1 MSADE
6 VKGMRKQGI
15 SKTMALGS
23 AIAVVVLVTLV
34 ALVMLGGV
42 LTPTPTPTTPTPTIQ
57 WPEKL
62 LGGGATFVNP
72 LMQKWAYEFKQ
83 ERGLFGVD
91 YQSIGSG
98 QGIAKL
104 KEQAVDFAASD
115 SPLKGSEWEELKN
128 VRGGVIQM
136 PITIGSVVAIFNIPG
151 VDELK
156 LSQEVLL
163 KIFDGGIK
171 KWNNP
176 QLVELNPQLRNVDK
190 DIVVV
195 YRADR
200 SGTTFVWT
208 DFLEKV
214 SGGKFPRDL
223 SFKLPDEEADK
234 ARFIGA
240 KGNEG
245 VTEAVRN
252 TQYSIGYVEL
262 SYATLSGLAHAMVQ
276 NKVGNFV
283 KASMESVTEA
293 VKSIIEHVKLPD
305 PLDDW
310 STISLIKFEPSSSGA
325 YPIVSFSY
333 VMLYV
338 ENSPEKAAALHEF
351 LTWVYQKG
359 QKYVADVP
367 GYIPLPDNAVQIGL
381 KGVSYIKA
389 T

>member
-1 MSADE
+1 MY
-6 VKGMRKQGI
+6 KKGI
-15 SKTMALGS
+15 SKTVTLGS
-23 AIAVVVLVTLV
+23 AVVVVVIIIT
-34 ALVMLGGV
+34 ALIILGSYQPV
-42 LTPTPTPTTPTPTIQ
+42 STPTPTVR

-72 LMQKWAYEFKQ
+72 LMQKWAYEFLK

-115 SPLKGSEWEELKN
+115 GPLKKSDWEELKN
-128 VRGGVIQM
+128 VRGGVIQI
-136 PITIGSVVAIFNIPG
+136 PITVGSVVAIFNIPG
-151 VDELK
+151 LNELK
-156 LSQEVLL
+156 LSQEALL
-163 KIFDGGIK
+163 KIFDGSIK
-171 KWNNP
+171 KWNDP
-176 QLVELNPQLRNVDK
+176 QLVEFNPQLENVDK
-190 DIVVV
+190 DIIVI

-200 SGTTFVWT
+200 SGTTYVWT

-214 SGGKFPRDL
+214 SRGKFPRDM
-223 SFKLPDEEADK
+223 SFKLPDEVVDK

-245 VTEAVRN
+245 VTEAVKN

-262 SYATLSGLAHAMVQ
+262 SYAMLSGLGHAAVQ
-276 NKVGNFV
+276 NKAGNFV
-283 KASMESVTEA
+283 KASTESVMEA
-293 VKSIIEHVKLPD
+293 IRSLIEYVELPD

-310 STISLIKFEPSSSGA
+310 SAVSLIKLDPPSPNA

-338 ENSPEKAAALHEF
+338 ENSPEKAAALREF

-359 QKYVADVP
+359 QRYVADVP
-367 GYIPLPDNAVQIGL
+367 GYIALPDNAVQIGL
-381 KGVSYIKA
+381 KGVSYIKSI
-389 T
+389 

>member
-1 MSADE
+1 MH
-6 VKGMRKQGI
+6 KKGI
-15 SKTMALGS
+15 SKTVALGS
-23 AIAVVVLVTLV
+23 AIAVIVIIAMAALIVLNMPKEVT
-34 ALVMLGGV
+34 
-42 LTPTPTPTTPTPTIQ
+42 TPTPTPR

-72 LMQKWAYEFKQ
+72 LMQKWAYEFQREK
-83 ERGLFGVD
+83 GLFGVD

-115 SPLKGSEWEELKN
+115 APLKRGDWEALKS
-128 VRGGVIQM
+128 VRGGVIQI

-163 KIFDGGIK
+163 KIFDGSIK
-171 KWNNP
+171 RWNDP
-176 QLVELNPQLRNVDK
+176 QIVSLNPQLSNVDRE
-190 DIVVV
+190 IIVV

-200 SGTTFVWT
+200 SGTTFIWT
-208 DFLEKV
+208 SFLEKV
-214 SGGKFPRDL
+214 SKGKFPSDL
-223 SFKLPDEEADK
+223 SFKLPDEEADR

-262 SYATLSGLAHAMVQ
+262 SYAVLNRLPHAAVE
-276 NKVGNFV
+276 NKAGKFV
-283 KASMESVTEA
+283 KASIESVTEA
-293 VKSIIEHVKLPD
+293 VRSVIEQASLPD

-310 STISLIKFEPSSSGA
+310 SDISLIKLEPPSPDA

-338 ENSPEKAAALHEF
+338 ENSPEKAAALREF
-351 LTWVYQKG
+351 LTWVYEKG
-359 QKYVADVP
+359 QRYVADVP
-367 GYIPLPDNAVQIGL
+367 GYVPLPDNAVQIGL
-381 KGVSYIKA
+381 KGVSYIQGK
-389 T
+389 

>member
-1 MSADE
+1 
-6 VKGMRKQGI
+6 VYKQGI
-15 SKTMALGS
+15 SKIAVLGTI
-23 AIAVVVLVTLV
+23 IAVVVIV
-34 ALVMLGGV
+34 AVAALITLGGQQPA
-42 LTPTPTPTTPTPTIQ
+42 PTSTHSPSPTPTIQ

-72 LMQKWAYEFKQ
+72 LMQKWAYEFKR
-83 ERGLFGVD
+83 EKCLFGVD

-115 SPLKGSEWEELKN
+115 APLTRSDWEGLKN

-136 PITIGSVVAIFNIPG
+136 PITICSVVAIFNIPG
-151 VDELK
+151 LDELK

-163 KIFDGGIK
+163 KIFDGSIK
-171 KWNNP
+171 KWNDP
-176 QLVELNPQLRNVDK
+176 QLVELNPQLENVDK
-190 DIVVV
+190 DIIVV

-200 SGTTFVWT
+200 SGTTFIWT

-214 SGGKFPRDL
+214 SKGKFPRDL
-223 SFKLPDEEADK
+223 SFKLPDEEVEK

-245 VTEAVRN
+245 VTEVVKN
-252 TQYSIGYVEL
+252 TRYSIGYVEL
-262 SYATLSGLAHAMVQ
+262 SYAVLSGLNHAAVQ
-276 NKVGNFV
+276 NKAGNFV
-283 KASMESVTEA
+283 KASTESVVEA
-293 VKSIIEHVKLPD
+293 VRSIIEHLKLPD

-310 STISLIKFEPSSSGA
+310 STVSLIKLEPPSPNS

-338 ENSPEKAAALHEF
+338 ENSPEKAVALREF
-351 LTWVYQKG
+351 LAWVYQKG

-367 GYIPLPDNAVQIGL
+367 GYAPLPDNAAQIGL
-381 KGVSYIKA
+381 KGVSYIRL

>member
-1 MSADE
+1 MH
-6 VKGMRKQGI
+6 KKGI
-15 SKTMALGS
+15 SKTVALGS
-23 AIAVVVLVTLV
+23 AIAVLVIIAMAALIVLNMPKEVT
-34 ALVMLGGV
+34 
-42 LTPTPTPTTPTPTIQ
+42 TPTPTPR

-72 LMQKWAYEFKQ
+72 LMQKWAYEFQ
-83 ERGLFGVD
+83 RERGLFGVD

-115 SPLKGSEWEELKN
+115 APLKRGDWEALKS
-128 VRGGVIQM
+128 VRGGVIQI

-156 LSQEVLL
+156 LSQEALL
-163 KIFDGGIK
+163 KIFDGSIK
-171 KWNNP
+171 RWNDP
-176 QLVELNPQLRNVDK
+176 QIVSLNPQLSNVDRE
-190 DIVVV
+190 IIVV

-200 SGTTFVWT
+200 SGTTFIWT
-208 DFLEKV
+208 SFLEKV
-214 SGGKFPRDL
+214 SKGKFPSDL
-223 SFKLPDEEADK
+223 SFKLPDKEADR

-262 SYATLSGLAHAMVQ
+262 SYAVLNRLPHAAVE
-276 NKVGNFV
+276 NKAGKFV
-283 KASMESVTEA
+283 KASIESVTEA
-293 VKSIIEHVKLPD
+293 VRSVIGQASLPD

-310 STISLIKFEPSSSGA
+310 SDISLIKLEPPSPDA

-338 ENSPEKAAALHEF
+338 ENSPEKAAALREF
-351 LTWVYQKG
+351 LTWVYEKG
-359 QKYVADVP
+359 QRYVADVP

-381 KGVSYIKA
+381 KGVSYIQGK
-389 T
+389 

>member
-1 MSADE
+1 MH
-6 VKGMRKQGI
+6 KKGI
-15 SKTMALGS
+15 SKTVALGS
-23 AIAVVVLVTLV
+23 AIAVLVIIAMAALIVLNMPKEVT
-34 ALVMLGGV
+34 
-42 LTPTPTPTTPTPTIQ
+42 TPTPTPR

-72 LMQKWAYEFKQ
+72 LMQKWAYEFQ
-83 ERGLFGVD
+83 RERGLFGVD

-115 SPLKGSEWEELKN
+115 APLKRGDWEALKS
-128 VRGGVIQM
+128 VRGGVIQI

-163 KIFDGGIK
+163 KIFDGSIK
-171 KWNNP
+171 RWNDP
-176 QLVELNPQLRNVDK
+176 QIVSLNPQLSNVDRE
-190 DIVVV
+190 IIVV

-200 SGTTFVWT
+200 SGTTFIWT
-208 DFLEKV
+208 SFLEKV
-214 SGGKFPRDL
+214 SKGKFPSDL
-223 SFKLPDEEADK
+223 SFKLPDEEADR

-262 SYATLSGLAHAMVQ
+262 SYAVLNRLPHAAVE
-276 NKVGNFV
+276 NKAGKFV
-283 KASMESVTEA
+283 KASIESVTEA
-293 VKSIIEHVKLPD
+293 VRSVIEQASLPD

-310 STISLIKFEPSSSGA
+310 SDISLIKLEPPSPDA

-338 ENSPEKAAALHEF
+338 ENSPEKAAALREF
-351 LTWVYQKG
+351 LTWVYEKG
-359 QKYVADVP
+359 QRYVADVP

-381 KGVSYIKA
+381 KGVSYMQEK
-389 T
+389 

>member
-1 MSADE
+1 MH
-6 VKGMRKQGI
+6 RQCI
-15 SKTMALGS
+15 SKTVALGS
-23 AIAVVVLVTLV
+23 AIAVIVIV
-34 ALVMLGGV
+34 AMAALIALNISKEA
-42 LTPTPTPTTPTPTIQ
+42 TTPTSTPR

-72 LMQKWAYEFKQ
+72 LMQKWAYEFQREK
-83 ERGLFGVD
+83 GLFGVD

-115 SPLKGSEWEELKN
+115 APLKRSDWEALKS
-128 VRGGVIQM
+128 VRGGVIQI

-156 LSQEVLL
+156 FSQEVLL
-163 KIFDGGIK
+163 KIFDGSIK
-171 KWNNP
+171 RWNDP
-176 QLVELNPQLRNVDK
+176 QIVSLNPQLSNVDK
-190 DIVVV
+190 EIIVV

-200 SGTTFVWT
+200 SGTTFIWT
-208 DFLEKV
+208 SFLEKV
-214 SGGKFPRDL
+214 SKGKFPSDL
-223 SFKLPDEEADK
+223 SFKLPDEEADRT
-234 ARFIGA
+234 RFIGA

-262 SYATLSGLAHAMVQ
+262 SYAILNRLPHAAVE
-276 NKVGNFV
+276 NKAGKFV
-283 KASMESVTEA
+283 NASMESVKEA
-293 VKSIIEHVKLPD
+293 VRSVIEQVSLPD

-310 STISLIKFEPSSSGA
+310 SDVSLIKLEPPSPDA

-338 ENSPEKAAALHEF
+338 ENSPEKAAALREF
-351 LTWVYQKG
+351 LTWVYEKG
-359 QKYVADVP
+359 QRYVADVP
-367 GYIPLPDNAVQIGL
+367 GYVPLPDNAVQIGV
-381 KGVSYIKA
+381 KGVSYIQGK
-389 T
+389 

>member
-1 MSADE
+1 MH
-6 VKGMRKQGI
+6 KQGI
-15 SKTMALGS
+15 SKTVALGS
-23 AIAVVVLVTLV
+23 AIAVIVIIAIAALIVLNMPKEVT
-34 ALVMLGGV
+34 
-42 LTPTPTPTTPTPTIQ
+42 TPTPTPR

-72 LMQKWAYEFKQ
+72 LMQKWAYEFQ
-83 ERGLFGVD
+83 RERGLFGVD

-115 SPLKGSEWEELKN
+115 APLKRSDWEALKN
-128 VRGGVIQM
+128 VRGGIIQI

-163 KIFDGGIK
+163 KIFDGSIK
-171 KWNNP
+171 RWNDP
-176 QLVELNPQLRNVDK
+176 QIVSLNPQLSNVDRE
-190 DIVVV
+190 IIVV

-200 SGTTFVWT
+200 SGTTFIWT
-208 DFLEKV
+208 SFLEKV
-214 SGGKFPRDL
+214 SKGKFPSDL
-223 SFKLPDEEADK
+223 SFKLPDEEADR

-262 SYATLSGLAHAMVQ
+262 SYAVLNRLPHAAVE
-276 NKVGNFV
+276 NKAGKFV
-283 KASMESVTEA
+283 KASIESVTEA
-293 VKSIIEHVKLPD
+293 VRSVIEQASLPD

-310 STISLIKFEPSSSGA
+310 SDISLIKLEPPSPDA

-338 ENSPEKAAALHEF
+338 ENSPEKAAALREF
-351 LTWVYQKG
+351 LTWVYEKG
-359 QKYVADVP
+359 QRYVADVP

-381 KGVSYIKA
+381 KGVSYIQGK
-389 T
+389 